1 MQGSD
6 DRLPAVAACLMGLTL
21 ILTGAI
27 AGFFYAYT
35 SSVMRGLDAIPA
47 AHAIVAMQGINATVR
62 NWMFAPAFFGTPV
75 AGILTGALLGW
86 LQHKRAAL
94 FMVLAAAIYI
104 VGAFLPTLL
113 VNVPMNESL
122 ATVTVPADPQAA
134 DHLWREYS
142 ASWTWWNT
150 LRTLF
155 SFASLLL
162 VGSAIFVSA
171 RR

>member
-1 MQGSD
+1 MQASG
-6 DRLPAVAACLMGLTL
+6 DRLTVLVSCLMALTL

-35 SSVMRGLDAIPA
+35 SSVMRGLDATPA
-47 AHAIVAMQGINATVR
+47 AHTIVAMQGINATVR
-62 NWMFAPAFFGTPV
+62 NWIFAPAFFGTPV
-75 AGILTGALLGW
+75 AAIITGALLGW
-86 LQHKRAAL
+86 HQHKSAAL
-94 FMVLAAAIYI
+94 LMLLAAVIYI
-104 VGAFLPTLL
+104 AGAFLPTLL
-113 VNVPMNESL
+113 VNVPMNETL

-142 ASWTWWNT
+142 GAWTWWNT

-155 SFASLLL
+155 SFASLLF
-162 VGSAIFVSA
+162 VGLAIYVSA

>member
-1 MQGSD
+1 MQASD
-6 DRLPAVAACLMGLTL
+6 SPVRVLAGCLMALTL

-62 NWMFAPAFFGTPV
+62 NWMFAPAFFGAPV
-75 AGILTGALLGW
+75 AAIVTGALLGW
-86 LQHKRAAL
+86 RHHRTAAL
-94 FMVLAAAIYI
+94 LMLLAAMIYLA
-104 VGAFLPTLL
+104 GALLPTLL
-113 VNVPMNESL
+113 VNVPMNEAL
-122 ATVTVPADPQAA
+122 ATVTVPADPQTA
-134 DHLWREYS
+134 DRLWRAYS
-142 ASWTWWNT
+142 GPWTWWNT

-155 SFASLLL
+155 SFASVL
-162 VGSAIFVSA
+162 VVGLAIFSSA